1 MNNEFN
7 SNEIL
12 ESVNGIKKSVP
23 NNLLFTI
30 IESKLQKEQKLATQ
44 KNYFIAASLLFLI
57 SINLLI
63 INIPSR
69 NNTNFTKTITP
80 TLLKNNQ
87 LYE

>member
-12 ESVNGIKKSVP
+12 ESINGIKKSVP
-23 NNLLFTI
+23 NNLLFTK

-57 SINLLI
+57 TINLLI